1 MAIYNKAIQTNAGR
15 YLENRAR
22 NGEGSLEFTC
32 IKVGSGL
39 YVDNERQVLREATD
53 LKETKQDFSFSGIT
67 LEEEKDYL
75 SLESVITN
83 NGLKEGYYLS
93 ELGIFA
99 RMAGATEESILYCIS
114 TVEQPDFIPSETHGK
129 YEIRLQSLIKC
140 YDAEKVIIQYN
151 EKTYATAES
160 LMRHINDK
168 ENPHKVTKMQLGLS
182 NVDNTTD
189 LDKPVSTAQQ
199 GAIDAAYQQA
209 AGYTD
214 TRIAQ
219 LINGAPGTLDT
230 LGEIAK
236 AMQENDTVVDALEQ
250 AMGTKASQAEVDGHT
265 GNSTIHITA
274 SERQSWNGRQTMT
287 GDTKDNTVSFTSG
300 DAANPA
306 GWTDVELIASG
317 EKHGS
322 LWRKVSLFAKNV
334 RYLWKLLGST
344 SLAGIGD
351 GTVTGAVRA
360 LNTGLD
366 TVVPTNVQA
375 YVDAH
380 KADLR
385 GATGPQGPVGD
396 KGDPG
401 PTGPQGP
408 RGYTGAT
415 GAQGPKGD
423 TGARGATGPTGPQ
436 GPKGDTGAT
445 GAQGPRGY
453 TGATGPQGPKGDKGD
468 TGATGPQ
475 GPSGSPWGG
484 GTFSGNITVPYN
496 VQARFGADNSAWR
509 IYSTM
514 AQKFFLIPQEGD
526 RFGLAYGVTDN
537 IWTLCPTVQTGTTH
551 LGTGT
556 YRWGQ
561 IYSTVSAIST
571 SDREQKKDITPLPE
585 KYMEFFALLQPV
597 TYRFIDGSSGRIHIG
612 FISQDVEAAMAQSG
626 LSDLDFAG
634 FCKDKK
640 QRTVQRRSTRQMM
653 DDLGQPL
660 MDENGNFITEE
671 YEYTVYEDE
680 LDGDGNPVYIYS
692 LRYEEFIA
700 LNAAIIQ
707 RQQQMLTDLEQRLAK
722 LEQR

>member
-1 MAIYNKAIQTNAGR
+1 MFTEMVMSERKYDTA
-15 YLENRAR
+15 LEGLTELEDIRQRTGIRKMEKDEKGVRIGSVFLNSDLE
-22 NGEGSLEFTC
+22 EGYFANTL
-32 IKVGSGL
+32 GL
-39 YVDNERQVLREATD
+39 YARYGEDAPVLFAVAAEQTRAAFMPGKSRTLCGMEIR
-53 LKETKQDFSFSGIT
+53 LKIT
-67 LEEEKDYL
+67 LENTDHITIQMDQ
-75 SLESVITN
+75 SGMATVGDVLELENSIRDHMG
-83 NGLKEGYYLS
+83 NG
-93 ELGIFA
+93 
-99 RMAGATEESILYCIS
+99 
-114 TVEQPDFIPSETHGK
+114 D
-129 YEIRLQSLIKC
+129 
-140 YDAEKVIIQYN
+140 
-151 EKTYATAES
+151 
-160 LMRHINDK
+160 
-168 ENPHKVTKMQLGLS
+168 NPHHTTKEQVGLGNADDTS
-182 NVDNTTD
+182 D

-199 GAIDAAYQQA
+199 GAIDTAYQQA

-214 TRIAQ
+214 ARIAQ

-230 LGEIAK
+230 LGEIAQ

-300 DAANPA
+300 DAANPT
-306 GWTDVELIASG
+306 GWTDVELMASG

-322 LWRKVSLFAKNV
+322 LWRKASLFTKNV

-453 TGATGPQGPKGDKGD
+453 NGATGPQGPKGDKGD

-671 YEYTVYEDE
+671 YEYTAYEDE

-707 RQQQMLTDLEQRLAK
+707 RQQQMLTDLERRLAK